1 MPRKYIHSLLSLT
14 ILTFEGGKHPRS
26 STIII
31 LVDDRANRDLISN
44 SRHLTPDTRKIEII
58 SRESRASRIK
68 RRPCFLKSP
77 NSLRGRKEGK
87 KEGREE
93 GRRRL
98 FQKGRETIL
107 FVITER
113 TLSLPIFFF
122 LCWLGERSPSRSRSV
137 EDLPVTICRVP
148 HSTLP
153 KESRDRAVRYDSYT
167 RHSVSPSPPRR
178 REETMLFRRSSSLVI
193 FR

>member
-1 MPRKYIHSLLSLT
+1 MPRKYIYSLLSLT

-58 SRESRASRIK
+58 SRESRASRISAG
-68 RRPCFLKSP
+68 PAFL
-77 NSLRGRKEGK
+77 NLRILFEGERK
-87 KEGREE
+87 E
-93 GRRRL
+93 GRRRP
-98 FQKGRETIL
+98 FQKGNDPLCNYRED
-107 FVITER
+107 
-113 TLSLPIFFF
+113 TLSAYFFF